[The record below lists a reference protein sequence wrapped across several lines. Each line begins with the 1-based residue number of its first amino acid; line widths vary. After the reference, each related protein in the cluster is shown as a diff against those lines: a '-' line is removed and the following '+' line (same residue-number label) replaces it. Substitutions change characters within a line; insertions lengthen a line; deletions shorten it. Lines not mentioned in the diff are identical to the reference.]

1 MKASY
6 NWLKE
11 FVDFNKKPEELA
23 HILTMAGLEVE
34 MIEKAGDDT
43 IFDIGVTPN
52 RPDWLSMR
60 GIAREISAII
70 SLPMKDVSASVSNE
84 KGEGPV
90 VEIDDPALCPRYSSR
105 IIRGVK
111 PGPSPEWLSKKLESC
126 GIRPTSNIVDITNYV
141 LLEIGQPMH
150 AFDLDKLAG
159 EKIIVRQAGNQ
170 TKFTTLDGEERKIS
184 KDTLLIWD
192 AEKPVAIAGVMGG
205 GNTEVSDS
213 TVNILLES
221 AYFQPS
227 SVRRTSRTLG
237 LSSESSYRFERGVD
251 INSVD
256 LALDRATQLITELA
270 GGTISKITDNFT
282 YDDKNPGP
290 FIRNIVSITIER
302 INAFVGIKIDEKFVI
317 KALTN
322 LGFDVIREGGTFVVT
337 APTFRQDAERDIDII
352 EEIVR
357 LYGYDNLPSTLPE
370 IHMSPPPEHKLQE
383 LVKKLKI
390 SMVKSGFSEAINY
403 SFLNPDIIDQL
414 NLAPDDR
421 RRELIYVR
429 NPLKKEESAMR
440 TTIIP
445 ALLDNVNTNMKR
457 GEKTLR
463 FFEISKVFLSSGK
476 KLADEVTQLGAVYL
490 KDTATSLWQTRH
502 EGFYDLKGVFE
513 NIFNDLKIS
522 VTFSEGRAEPY
533 MHPGKSCAILIGDEK
548 IGSIGVLHPAVADSF
563 NLKGDITIAEID
575 NLKRLLDAADPKIKF
590 SPLPKFPSVE
600 RDIALVVNDDV
611 TVSSVEKEI
620 RGSKSGILDDVT
632 LFDIYKGKPIEKG
645 KKSLAFSIRYRS
657 LEKTLTDSEVDEVH
671 AVILKRLQDNL
682 KAELR
687 S

>member
-11 FVDFNKKPEELA
+11 FVDFKEKPEELA

-34 MIEKAGDDT
+34 CIENVEDDV

-60 GIAREISAII
+60 GVAREISAILD
-70 SLPMKDVSASVSNE
+70 LPIKNISASVNNE

-90 VEIDDPALCPRYSSR
+90 VEIEDPELCPRYSSR
-105 IIRGVK
+105 IIKGVK
-111 PGPSPEWLSKKLESC
+111 PGPSPEWLSKKLKSC
-126 GIRPTSNIVDITNYV
+126 GIKQTSNIVDITNYV

-150 AFDLDKLAG
+150 SFDLDKLAG
-159 EKIIVRQAGNQ
+159 GKIIVKQAGDEK
-170 TKFTTLDGEERKIS
+170 KFTTLDGEERKIS

-192 AEKPVAIAGVMGG
+192 AKKPVAIAGVMGG

-227 SVRRTSRTLG
+227 SIRRTSRTLG
-237 LSSESSYRFERGVD
+237 LSSESAYRFERGVD
-251 INSVD
+251 REAVI
-256 LALDRATQLITELA
+256 LALDRATELIVELA
-270 GGTISKITDNFT
+270 GGEVTNITDE
-282 YDDKNPGP
+282 YPKP
-290 FIRNIVSITIER
+290 FNAREIVVPFKKINSLIGIDIEEDFIEKTLKSLGFAIERRGESLSIT
-302 INAFVGIKIDEKFVI
+302 NPSY
-317 KALTN
+317 
-322 LGFDVIREGGTFVVT
+322 RE
-337 APTFRQDAERDIDII
+337 DAERDIDII
-352 EEIVR
+352 EEVARI
-357 LYGYDNLPSTLPE
+357 YGYDKMPSTLPE
-370 IHMSPPPEHKLQE
+370 MHMSTPPEHKFQ
-383 LVKKLKI
+383 KFITNLKI

-414 NLAPDDR
+414 NLAQDDR
-421 RRELIYVR
+421 RRELIYVK
-429 NPLKKEESAMR
+429 NPLRQEESAMR
-440 TTIIP
+440 TTMIP
-445 ALLDNVNTNMKR
+445 ALLNNVNTNIKR

-463 FFEISKVFLSSGK
+463 FVEISKVFLSSGK

-490 KDTATSLWQTRH
+490 KDSATSLWQTKH
-502 EGFYDLKGVFE
+502 VGFYDLKGVFE
-513 NIFNDLKIS
+513 SIFKDLKIR
-522 VTFSEGRAEPY
+522 VTFSTGRAEPY

-548 IGSIGVLHPAVADSF
+548 IGSIGTLHPAVADTF

-575 NLKRLLDAADPKIKF
+575 DLEKLLDAASSKVCF
-590 SPLPKFPSVE
+590 TSLPKFPSVE
-600 RDIALVVNDDV
+600 RDIALVVSDDV
-611 TVSSVEKEI
+611 NVSSVEKEI
-620 RGSKSGILDDVT
+620 RGVGSDILEDVT
-632 LFDIYKGKPIEKG
+632 LFDIYKGKPIAKD

-671 AVILKRLQDNL
+671 AVILKRLEDNL

>member
-1 MKASY
+1 MKTSY

-11 FVDFNKKPEELA
+11 FVDFKEKPEELA

-34 MIEKAGDDT
+34 FTEDVGNDI

-60 GIAREISAII
+60 GVAREISAILN
-70 SLPMKDVSASVSNE
+70 LPMKDVSASLSNE

-90 VEIDDPALCPRYSSR
+90 VEIEDPALCPRYSSR

-111 PGPSPEWLSKKLESC
+111 PGPSPDWLTKKLESC

-159 EKIIVRQAGNQ
+159 GKIVVKQAGNES
-170 TKFTTLDGEERKIS
+170 KFRTLDGEERKIS
-184 KDTLLIWD
+184 NETLLIWD
-192 AEKPVAIAGVMGG
+192 AEKPVAIAGIMGG
-205 GNTEVSDS
+205 GNTEVSDT

-227 SVRRTSRTLG
+227 SIRRTSRALG
-237 LSSESSYRFERGVD
+237 LSSESAYRFERGVD
-251 INSVD
+251 KEAVI
-256 LALDRATQLITELA
+256 LALDRAAELIVELA
-270 GGTISKITDNFT
+270 GGEVTKITDA
-282 YDDKNPGP
+282 YPEP
-290 FIRNIVSITIER
+290 FEAREIVVPFKRINTLIGIDIEEDFIEKTLRTLGFNIERKGESLSITPPSYR
-302 INAFVGIKIDEKFVI
+302 V
-317 KALTN
+317 
-322 LGFDVIREGGTFVVT
+322 
-337 APTFRQDAERDIDII
+337 DAERDIDIV
-352 EEIVR
+352 EEVARI
-357 LYGYDNLPSTLPE
+357 YGYDKMPSTLPE
-370 IHMSPPPEHKLQE
+370 IHMSHPPEHKLQE
-383 LVKKLKI
+383 LVKKLKV

-403 SFLNPDIIDQL
+403 SFLNPKIVDQL

-421 RRELIYVR
+421 RRDLIYVK
-429 NPLKKEESAMR
+429 NPLRQEESAMR

-445 ALLDNVNTNMKR
+445 ALLNNVNTNIKR

-476 KLADEVTQLGAVYL
+476 KLANEITQLGAVYL
-490 KDTATSLWQTRH
+490 NDSATSLWQTKH
-502 EGFYDLKGVFE
+502 DGFYDLKGVLE

-522 VTFSEGRAEPY
+522 VTFITGRAEPY
-533 MHPGKSCAILIGDEK
+533 MHPAKSCAIMIGDEK
-548 IGSIGVLHPAVADSF
+548 IGSMGTLHPAVADTF
-563 NLKGDITIAEID
+563 DLKGDITIAEID
-575 NLKRLLDAADPKIKF
+575 DLERLLDAASSKVCF
-590 SPLPKFPSVE
+590 TSLPKFPSVE

-611 TVSSVEKEI
+611 TVSSVETEI
-620 RGSKSGILDDVT
+620 RGVGSKILEDVT
-632 LFDIYKGKPIEKG
+632 LFDIYKGKPIARD

-657 LEKTLTDSEVDEVH
+657 LEKTLTDSEVDKVH
-671 AVILKRLQDNL
+671 SAVLKRLEDNL

>member
-1 MKASY
+1 MKTSY

-11 FVDFNKKPEELA
+11 FVDFKEKPDELA

-34 MIEKAGDDT
+34 FTEKVGDDI

-60 GIAREISAII
+60 GVAREISAILD
-70 SLPMKDVSASVSNE
+70 LPMKDVSASVSNE

-90 VEIDDPALCPRYSSR
+90 VEIDDPVLCPRYSSR
-105 IIRGVK
+105 IIKGVK

-159 EKIIVRQAGNQ
+159 GKIAVKQAGDVK
-170 TKFTTLDGEERKIS
+170 KFTTLDNEERKIS
-184 KDTLLIWD
+184 KETLLIWD

-227 SVRRTSRTLG
+227 SVRRTSKTLG
-237 LSSESSYRFERGVD
+237 LSSESAYRFERGVD
-251 INSVD
+251 KEAVI
-256 LALDRATQLITELA
+256 LALDRAAGIIVELA
-270 GGTISKITDNFT
+270 GGELTKITDE
-282 YDDKNPGP
+282 YPEP
-290 FIRNIVSITIER
+290 FKKREIVVSFKRINSLIGIDINEGFIIKTLLSLGFVIER
-302 INAFVGIKIDEKFVI
+302 RGESLLIIPPSYRD
-317 KALTN
+317 
-322 LGFDVIREGGTFVVT
+322 
-337 APTFRQDAERDIDII
+337 DAERDIDII
-352 EEIVR
+352 EEVARI
-357 LYGYDNLPSTLPE
+357 YGYDKMPSTLPE
-370 IHMSPPPEHKLQE
+370 MHMSHPPEHKLQE
-383 LVKKLKI
+383 LTKKLKI

-403 SFLNPDIIDQL
+403 SFLNPEIIDQL
-414 NLAPDDR
+414 NLSPDDR
-421 RRELIYVR
+421 RRDLIYVK
-429 NPLKKEESAMR
+429 NPLRQEESAMR

-445 ALLDNVNTNMKR
+445 ALLNNVNTNTKR

-490 KDTATSLWQTRH
+490 KDNSTSLWQTKH
-502 EGFYDLKGVFE
+502 DGFYDLKGVFE
-513 NIFNDLKIS
+513 NIFKDLKIG
-522 VTFSEGRAEPY
+522 VTFSADQTEPY
-533 MHPGKSCAILIGDEK
+533 MHPAKSCAIMIGDEK
-548 IGSIGVLHPAVADSF
+548 IGSMGTLHPAVADTF
-563 NLKGDITIAEID
+563 DIKGDITIAEID
-575 NLKRLLDAADPKIKF
+575 DIERLLAAASAKVCF
-590 SPLPKFPSVE
+590 SALPKFPSVE
-600 RDIALVVNDDV
+600 RDIALVVNDNV
-611 TVSSVEKEI
+611 PVSSVETEI
-620 RGSKSGILDDVT
+620 RGIGSDILDDVT
-632 LFDIYKGKPIEKG
+632 LFDIYKGKPIAKD

-657 LEKTLTDSEVDEVH
+657 LVKTLTDIEVDEVH
-671 AVILKRLQDNL
+671 AVILKRLEDNL